1 MCFGWLWLFSWLIK
15 IGRWEFGCLLGLF
28 GILLRLDKNEK
39 KKKMAC
45 LVNLKGG
52 ISISY
57 LLFIGINY
65 YVYELNLSNEP
76 LVANWDIYSIKSG
89 GKLGSRST
97 MSKAQAKSSF
107 IFFS

>member
-1 MCFGWLWLFSWLIK
+1 
-15 IGRWEFGCLLGLF
+15 
-28 GILLRLDKNEK
+28 
-39 KKKMAC
+39 MAC

-57 LLFIGINY
+57 LLFVGINY

-107 IFFS
+107 IFFLRILKLSLLIREIRFFFNTVI

>member
-1 MCFGWLWLFSWLIK
+1 M
-15 IGRWEFGCLLGLF
+15 
-28 GILLRLDKNEK
+28 K

-57 LLFIGINY
+57 LLFVGINY

-76 LVANWDIYSIKSG
+76 PPHQLSG
-89 GKLGSRST
+89 
-97 MSKAQAKSSF
+97 
-107 IFFS
+107 